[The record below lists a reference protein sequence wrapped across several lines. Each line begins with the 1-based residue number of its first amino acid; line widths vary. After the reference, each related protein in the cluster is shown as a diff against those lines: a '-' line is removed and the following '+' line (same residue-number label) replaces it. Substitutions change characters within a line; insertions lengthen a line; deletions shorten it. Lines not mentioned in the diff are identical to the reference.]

1 MQDFSLIFTADLKH
15 VTMVF
20 SKILP
25 QNQLNSDT
33 DLSVQRKPIFGS
45 SLFGIASFD
54 TIRRNWESLRS
65 LETIFNCGNFIC
77 KYYWMFLIFSGCFQQ
92 RYTNY
97 SITSKNFEIFVFF
110 MVISTNHCWWK
121 GSARI
126 AAWSPCFPHLEIH
139 MGILWLSSGWAQSFC
154 LCFMIRQYC
163 KMETKVKLD
172 SPTFLFSKVQ
182 PA

>member
-1 MQDFSLIFTADLKH
+1 MQDFSLIFIADLKH

-20 SKILP
+20 SEILP
-25 QNQLNSDT
+25 QNHLNSDT

-97 SITSKNFEIFVFF
+97 SITSKHFESFVFF
-110 MVISTNHCWWK
+110 MGYKYEPLLMERFSTHCCLIPVF
-121 GSARI
+121 STPRNT
-126 AAWSPCFPHLEIH
+126 F
-139 MGILWLSSGWAQSFC
+139 WLSSANQFVFVLWFVSV
-154 LCFMIRQYC
+154 
-163 KMETKVKLD
+163 VKWKRKWTW
-172 SPTFLFSKVQ
+172 SHQHFYSQRYNQ
-182 PA
+182 PECRV